1 MTRPTPAPTTPR
13 PGSNPSR
20 TTTGGNG
27 DAGPPPSSRGSRPGP
42 TVTDH
47 QIPLEVFDGV
57 VRNVFSVALTLSAAR
72 SLTEGHV
79 GARLEGALDE
89 LDDLVRELRHTA
101 LAHVRVDTPSRSG
114 VGPAERSTLAPSRP
128 SPDLVEQAAHA
139 LTDVDGVL
147 LRLWTDAVA
156 DSPHD
161 PNARDRIVSAAQ
173 LVRLAR
179 AALTPTAVS

>member
-1 MTRPTPAPTTPR
+1 VTRPTPAPTTPR
-13 PGSNPSR
+13 PGSNASR
-20 TTTGGNG
+20 TTIGGNG
-27 DAGPPPSSRGSRPGP
+27 DVGPAPSSRGSRPGP

-57 VRNVFSVALTLSAAR
+57 VRNIFSVALTLSAAR
-72 SLTEGHV
+72 RLTEGRA
-79 GARLEGALDE
+79 GARLENALDE

-101 LAHVRVDTPSRSG
+101 LAHIRVETPSRPG
-114 VGPAERSTLAPSRP
+114 VGPTERSTFASRR
-128 SPDLVEQAAHA
+128 SAPDLVEEAAHA

-156 DSPHD
+156 DTRHD